1 MIKPAGT
8 DYAPVSL
15 AIVWW
20 LAALAGAV
28 DASGLSLLKD
38 LFVSFMSGNTT
49 SLGVALASGDWPRV
63 GLIGGIVA
71 AFVAGAIAGTV
82 LAHAAGRYQL
92 PAVTL
97 VVAGIL
103 AVPLA
108 VPLASAPAMT
118 FAMGTLNAAMA
129 GSVKVS
135 ITFVTGALVKFGQG
149 IGDLLCGKAK
159 DWNWSQQAVPW
170 TGLLAGAI
178 VAASG
183 MARYGQSVFAALPMA
198 ALGMALVSWFAL
210 PHAADI

>member
-1 MIKPAGT
+1 MIEPRQT
-8 DYAPVSL
+8 SLSL
-15 AIVWW
+15 AIVWL

-28 DASGLSLLKD
+28 DASGLALLKD

-49 SLGVALASGDWPRV
+49 SLGVALANGDWPRV
-63 GLIGGIVA
+63 GLIAGIVA

-82 LAHAAGRYQL
+82 LAHVAGRYRS

-103 AVPLA
+103 AVPL
-108 VPLASAPAMT
+108 VLPEVSVPAMT

-149 IGDLLCGKAK
+149 IGDLLCGQAK
-159 DWNWSQQAVPW
+159 DWSWLQQAVPW
-170 TGLLAGAI
+170 TGLLAGAVI
-178 VAASG
+178 AASCR
-183 MARYGQSVFAALPMA
+183 ARYGQLVFAGLPVA
-198 ALGMALVSWFAL
+198 ALGMALVSWFAM
-210 PHAADI
+210 PRAIGP